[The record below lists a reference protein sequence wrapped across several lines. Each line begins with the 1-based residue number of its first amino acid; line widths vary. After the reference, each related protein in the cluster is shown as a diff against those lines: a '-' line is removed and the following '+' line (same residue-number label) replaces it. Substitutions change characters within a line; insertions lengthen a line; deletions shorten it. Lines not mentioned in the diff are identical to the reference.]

1 MNINIYYGGRGLVDD
16 PTILVINKIQE
27 VLDELNVNVNRYNLY
42 EMKNTI
48 TTLSQ
53 TVTEA
58 DGIILATT
66 VEWVGMGGYMQTFLD
81 SCWLY
86 SDKSQILDKYMFPVV
101 MARTYGER
109 EVTLALNNSWEIIG
123 GKIGP
128 ALSAYIDDT
137 TDFEFNDN
145 YKIIIEKYAENVY
158 RTISQRIMQLP
169 SSSQTIKNNMLKDT
183 IKLTPQESEQLSKY
197 ASDDAFVKTQ
207 KQDIESLASIYKELL
222 NDQENGGDDYYLNVF
237 RDNFNP
243 TTGYK
248 STYMISISDKDK
260 LISIYVDGRDIKV
273 TFGENK
279 SADVIG
285 KLSKETLDDTLSLLK
300 HDDLQKAV
308 ALLQKAKII
317 HLSAISY
324 SLLLGQTFQLNMNR
338 LGKMVHICPINGEE
352 LFMDNLIHEDD
363 CLLMVSYSGQI
374 DSMIHLARLAKRKG
388 VSIIVIT
395 SLGDNDLR
403 KYGDV
408 VLNIST
414 REKLYSKIGGLVN
427 ENSIKLIL
435 DILYACYFELNYD
448 DNLNKRINISKES
461 ETTRFSSLDIMK
473 ESES

>member
-66 VEWVGMGGYMQTFLD
+66 VEWVGMGVYMQTFLD

-285 KLSKETLDDTLSLLK
+285 KLSKETFDQIVEGRETFHRAFMTGAMTARGNLKTLRMLDEIFNF
-300 HDDLQKAV
+300 QK
-308 ALLQKAKII
+308 
-317 HLSAISY
+317 
-324 SLLLGQTFQLNMNR
+324 
-338 LGKMVHICPINGEE
+338 
-352 LFMDNLIHEDD
+352 
-363 CLLMVSYSGQI
+363 
-374 DSMIHLARLAKRKG
+374 
-388 VSIIVIT
+388 
-395 SLGDNDLR
+395 
-403 KYGDV
+403 
-408 VLNIST
+408 
-414 REKLYSKIGGLVN
+414 
-427 ENSIKLIL
+427 
-435 DILYACYFELNYD
+435 
-448 DNLNKRINISKES
+448 
-461 ETTRFSSLDIMK
+461 
-473 ESES
+473 